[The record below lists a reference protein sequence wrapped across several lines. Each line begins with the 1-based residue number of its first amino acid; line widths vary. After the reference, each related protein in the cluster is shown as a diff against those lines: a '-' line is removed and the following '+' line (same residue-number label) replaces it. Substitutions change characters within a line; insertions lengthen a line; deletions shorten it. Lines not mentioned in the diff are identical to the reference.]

1 MQIYNNPQILQTTT
15 VPSFKAIKSVKCE
28 GLYKDFPKYGKELV
42 DSFKSN
48 KTAMDFCRKY
58 DVDLVFHACK
68 DMLNSVKSTILLIFE
83 NPTKSKFLGFLG
95 SRKDKIELSGYGNAY
110 NYDSSLKA
118 STNTLIDYMSDSTT
132 GKPVSGLLDQHIS
145 IKEQEIQKALDKKNE
160 KNNRIKAL
168 NDNKNIEKTL
178 KQVEKRKLNES
189 IQDLINKGV

>member
-1 MQIYNNPQILQTTT
+1 MQIYNNPQVPQTTT
-15 VPSFKAIKSVKCE
+15 APNFKAIKSVKCE
-28 GLYKDFPKYGKELV
+28 GLYKEFPRYGKDLV
-42 DSFKSN
+42 ETFKKN
-48 KTAMDFCRKY
+48 PTAMEFCRKY

-132 GKPVSGLLDQHIS
+132 GKPVSGLLDSHIKLKEKEINDILLKKDLNAKDKQQIEGKDLPTRWLEEDLENS
-145 IKEQEIQKALDKKNE
+145 IN
-160 KNNRIKAL
+160 
-168 NDNKNIEKTL
+168 
-178 KQVEKRKLNES
+178 
-189 IQDLINKGV
+189 DLIERSK